1 MSAIKC
7 PSCGLSTFSADTN
20 CRRCGKLIYRP
31 TNRVVTD
38 KPPIRNTILSLAIFA
53 GLCVGGYYVFDGMR
67 SSVEQYSGN
76 DAKRA
81 ASQPSVPANESGLSR
96 TAEDRMRAQRVG
108 NAVNISPALAEH
120 NKRVKE
126 TEKMMNSVAKPP
138 SQ

>member
-1 MSAIKC
+1 MSVVKC

-31 TNRVVTD
+31 TNRVVTE
-38 KPPIRNTILSLAIFA
+38 KPPIRNTIISLAIFA
-53 GLCVGGYYVFDGMR
+53 ALCVGGYYVFSGMQ
-67 SSVEQYSGN
+67 SSVQKYS
-76 DAKRA
+76 DKDTKRA
-81 ASQPSVPANESGLSR
+81 AAQPTVPAAERGLSR

-126 TEKMMNSVAKPP
+126 TEKMMNSI
-138 SQ
+138 SNSSSR

>member
-31 TNRVVTD
+31 TDRVVKD
-38 KPPIRNTILSLAIFA
+38 KPPIWNGIVSIAIFA
-53 GLCVGGYYVFDGMR
+53 ALAIVGYYLYSGMQ
-67 SSVEQYSGN
+67 SSVEQYSAT
-76 DAKRA
+76 DAKRVA
-81 ASQPSVPANESGLSR
+81 AQPAAADAQKGLSR

-126 TEKMMNSVAKPP
+126 TEKMMNSVSNSS